1 MAETPTGGSLHRLL
15 LDLMHVACGA
25 CRPPPRPRG
34 APRGRHL
41 RTLANAASTTAR
53 ALVLIA
59 MPLLAMAAGNA
70 LLFAGQGQE
79 FLREFVDQVDE
90 VSPFQALLS
99 AKFWWL
105 AGVSAWSLSVWYCA
119 MRLLSRLYGR
129 GPHPAWVQRWEDLLR
144 GYLPRLLLL
153 ACLVP
158 VSLTIGRL
166 AAPATARPPLL
177 LPHAALLLGSMLA
190 MEVLLDGHRAPRR
203 FNQVVGGIA
212 LALLLL
218 AVLRA
223 SGGWAS
229 PALWAYFGI
238 ATLVLVA
245 LALLLG
251 VPALRGRRAWWL
263 ALAAG
268 GSGAALAVAGVWRL
282 GAGSSWLPT
291 AAMGGTL
298 LVHALVGWRH
308 ELGGR
313 EARQRCAPPPAA
325 AEPQPALTRGQ
336 LRVMV
341 FWTGLSFALAALLQA
356 APIAAGRALGAP
368 SIALLALGSLCLFFS
383 LALVLLP
390 RTLGWPSLVVPAL
403 ASAFVVAYLDP
414 YRPLPGL
421 ALRAGPEPRPELAA
435 HFAQW
440 QQHRA
445 ADGADAPIIVVAAEG
460 GGVRA
465 AVWTAFALARLD
477 EATCGAFGRRVYAIS
492 GVSGGSLGAAF
503 YVAQRAEAA
512 AALARHAGQ
521 AGTPSAPSASNS
533 PSPAA
538 SASAAPVSSAA
549 SDVFAAAAGSA
560 SAEPAKPAVPAV
572 PAVPASADAAR
583 PCGSEGSRP
592 TVQAL
597 RFFRQDFIS
606 PVLGAYLFGD
616 LMRQFP
622 VANFLPGGRGA
633 VLEGTWEHDWAA
645 VLDSAPATR
654 PNRFAQPFLALYR
667 GDALHALPLLFLNAT
682 TVEDGK
688 RAIAAPVRAAHVDA
702 FDLFHEQLATAGLK
716 LSTAVHNSARFPF
729 VSPAGFIEQRA
740 GDAPSP
746 ALKPWGRVV
755 DGGYFENAGAVTAR
769 EIVEQLA
776 AAQGGRRDNLHV
788 LILSNAPRNPDERL
802 CHEILQ
808 DANAPPA
815 LCRADP
821 TKGDA
826 PENAPMPDLS
836 APVQTL
842 LATREARGSLAKA
855 ELAQAISDP
864 QRVHELYLSKWSRAY
879 DDPPLGWF
887 LSGAGITGIDDALS
901 PQPKSVKELQPARLA
916 LQRLAWRLVMP
927 GPYSRSDDAATL
939 ARKRLRWLCERSG
952 GNDCDRDRI

>member
-15 LDLMHVACGA
+15 QDLREVGCGA
-25 CRPPPRPRG
+25 LFPPPRPRG
-34 APRGRHL
+34 APGSRHL
-41 RTLANAASTTAR
+41 RTLAHAASTTAR
-53 ALVLIA
+53 ALVLVA

-105 AGVSAWSLSVWYCA
+105 AGVSAWALAVWYCA
-119 MRLLSRLYGR
+119 LRLLSRLYAR
-129 GPHPAWVQRWEDLLR
+129 GPHPPWVQRWEDLLR

-203 FNQVVGGIA
+203 FNQVVGGLA
-212 LALLLL
+212 LGLLLL
-218 AVLRA
+218 AVQRA

-238 ATLVLVA
+238 ATSVLVA
-245 LALLLG
+245 LALLVG
-251 VPALRGRRAWWL
+251 VPALQRRRAWWL
-263 ALAAG
+263 ALATGACGAG
-268 GSGAALAVAGVWRL
+268 LALAGVWRL

-298 LVHALVGWRH
+298 LVHALVGWRL

-325 AEPQPALTRGQ
+325 TEPQPALTGGQ

-341 FWTGLSFALAALLQA
+341 SWIGASFALAALFQA
-356 APIAAGRALGAP
+356 APITVGRALGAP

-403 ASAFVVAYLDP
+403 VSAFAVAYLDP
-414 YRPLPGL
+414 YRPLAGL
-421 ALRAGPEPRPELAA
+421 ALRTGPETRPELAA

-440 QQHRA
+440 RQRRA
-445 ADGADAPIIVVAAEG
+445 ADGPDAPVIVVAAEG

-465 AVWTAFALARLD
+465 AVWTALALARLD
-477 EATCGAFGRRVYAIS
+477 DATCGAFGRRVYAIS
-492 GVSGGSLGAAF
+492 SVSGGSLGAAF
-503 YVAQRAEAA
+503 YVAQRAGAMA
-512 AALARHAGQ
+512 GPTLTASPASPASFASSAPPAPPAPHAPPV
-521 AGTPSAPSASNS
+521 APSSAPAMPATPSAPAETPSA
-533 PSPAA
+533 AA
-538 SASAAPVSSAA
+538 SH
-549 SDVFAAAAGSA
+549 
-560 SAEPAKPAVPAV
+560 
-572 PAVPASADAAR
+572 
-583 PCGSEGSRP
+583 PCGTEGSRASA
-592 TVQAL
+592 QAL

-606 PVLGAYLFGD
+606 PVLGAYLFAD

-622 VANFLPGGRGA
+622 VANFLPGGRGP

-645 VLDSAPATR
+645 VPGRGDAASA
-654 PNRFAQPFLALYR
+654 NRFAQPFLDLYR
-667 GDALHALPLLFLNAT
+667 GHALHELPLLFLNAT

-702 FDLFHEQLATAGLK
+702 FDLFHENLATAGLK

-740 GDAPSP
+740 GDVPST

-788 LILSNAPRNPDERL
+788 LILSNAPRNPYERL

-808 DANAPPA
+808 DASAPPP

-826 PENAPMPDLS
+826 PENAALPDLS
-836 APVQTL
+836 APVHTL

-855 ELAQAISDP
+855 ELAQAIGDAP
-864 QRVHELYLSKWSRAY
+864 RVHELYLSKWSRAY

-901 PQPKSVKELQPARLA
+901 AQPKSVKELQPARLA

-927 GPYSRSDDAATL
+927 GPYSPSDDAATL
-939 ARKRLRWLCERSG
+939 AKKRLRFLCERG
-952 GNDCDRDRI
+952 GGKDCAKEGT

>member
-1 MAETPTGGSLHRLL
+1 
-15 LDLMHVACGA
+15 
-25 CRPPPRPRG
+25 
-34 APRGRHL
+34 
-41 RTLANAASTTAR
+41 
-53 ALVLIA
+53 
-59 MPLLAMAAGNA
+59 MAAGNA
-70 LLFAGQGQE
+70 LLFAGQGLE

-105 AGVSAWSLSVWYCA
+105 AGVSAWALAVWYCA
-119 MRLLSRLYGR
+119 MRLLSRLYAR
-129 GPHPAWVQRWEDLLR
+129 GPHPPWVQRWEDLLR
-144 GYLPRLLLL
+144 GYLPRVLLL

-166 AAPATARPPLL
+166 AAPATAQPPLL

-190 MEVLLDGHRAPRR
+190 MEVLLDGHLAPRR

-212 LALLLL
+212 LALLAL
-218 AVLRA
+218 AVARA

-238 ATLVLVA
+238 AALVLVV
-245 LALLLG
+245 LAMLLG
-251 VPALRGRRAWWL
+251 VPALRGRRAWVL

-268 GSGAALAVAGVWRL
+268 AGGAALALAGVWRL
-282 GAGSSWLPT
+282 GPGSSWLPT

-325 AEPQPALTRGQ
+325 AEPQPQLTAGQ

-341 FWTGLSFALAALLQA
+341 FWVGLSFALAALLQM
-356 APIAAGRALGAP
+356 APITVGRALGAP
-368 SIALLALGSLCLFFS
+368 SIALLALASLCLFFS
-383 LALVLLP
+383 LVLVLLP

-414 YRPLPGL
+414 YRASPGL
-421 ALRAGPEPRPELAA
+421 TLRTGPETRPELAA
-435 HFAQW
+435 HFADW
-440 QQHRA
+440 QRRRA
-445 ADGADAPIIVVAAEG
+445 ADAADAPVIVVAAEG

-465 AVWTAFALARLD
+465 AVWTALALARLD
-477 EATCGAFGRRVYAIS
+477 DATCGAFGRRVYAIS

-503 YVAQRAEAA
+503 YVAQRAQPAA
-512 AALARHAGQ
+512 AA
-521 AGTPSAPSASNS
+521 
-533 PSPAA
+533 AA
-538 SASAAPVSSAA
+538 SAAA
-549 SDVFAAAAGSA
+549 S
-560 SAEPAKPAVPAV
+560 
-572 PAVPASADAAR
+572 R
-583 PCGSEGSRP
+583 PCGLEGQRASAA
-592 TVQAL
+592 AL
-597 RFFRQDFIS
+597 RFYRNDFIS

-622 VANFLPGGRGA
+622 VASFLPGGRGQ
-633 VLEGTWEHDWAA
+633 VLEGTWEHDWADTLGGTQPGA
-645 VLDSAPATR
+645 
-654 PNRFAQPFLALYR
+654 NRFTQPFLDLYR
-667 GDALHALPLLFLNAT
+667 GDALHELPLLFLNAT

-688 RAIAAPVRAAHVDA
+688 RAIVAPVRAAHVDA
-702 FDLFHEQLATAGLK
+702 FDLFHERLATAGLK
-716 LSTAVHNSARFPF
+716 LSTAVHHSARFPF

-740 GDAPSP
+740 GDGTAP

-788 LILSNAPRNPDERL
+788 LILSNAPRNPAERL

-808 DANAPPA
+808 DANAPPP

-826 PENAPMPDLS
+826 PENAPIPDLS

-855 ELAQAISDP
+855 ELAQTIGDAA
-864 QRVHELYLSKWSRAY
+864 RVHELYLAKWSRAY

-927 GPYSRSDDAATL
+927 GPYSASDDAATL
-939 ARKRLRWLCERSG
+939 ARKRQQFLCERG
-952 GNDCDRDRI
+952 GGTDCAQDRI

>member
-15 LDLMHVACGA
+15 LDLRQVACGA
-25 CRPPPRPRG
+25 LFPPPRPRG
-34 APRGRHL
+34 APGGGHL
-41 RTLANAASTTAR
+41 RTLAHAASTTAR
-53 ALVLIA
+53 ALVLVA

-105 AGVSAWSLSVWYCA
+105 AGVAAWALAVWYCA
-119 MRLLSRLYGR
+119 MRLLSRLYAR
-129 GPHPAWVQRWEDLLR
+129 GPHPPWVQRWEDLLR

-158 VSLTIGRL
+158 VSLIIGRL

-203 FNQVVGGIA
+203 FNLAVGGIA

-238 ATLVLVA
+238 ATLVLGA

-251 VPALRGRRAWWL
+251 VPALRGRRAGL
-263 ALAAG
+263 LAAAAG
-268 GSGAALAVAGVWRL
+268 AGGAALALAGVWRL
-282 GAGSSWLPT
+282 GAGTSWLPT

-325 AEPQPALTRGQ
+325 TEPQPALTGGQ

-341 FWTGLSFALAALLQA
+341 FWIALSFALAALLQA
-356 APIAAGRALGAP
+356 APVAAGRVLGAP

-403 ASAFVVAYLDP
+403 VSAFGVAYFDP
-414 YRPLPGL
+414 YRPLAGL
-421 ALRAGPEPRPELAA
+421 ALRTGPEPRPELAA

-440 QQHRA
+440 QQRRA
-445 ADGADAPIIVVAAEG
+445 ADGADAPVIIVAAEG

-465 AVWTAFALARLD
+465 AVWTALALARLD
-477 EATCGAFGRRVYAIS
+477 DATCGAFGRRVYAIS

-512 AALARHAGQ
+512 AMGPRVAAPASATVLTA
-521 AGTPSAPSASNS
+521 SAP
-533 PSPAA
+533 PAA
-538 SASAAPVSSAA
+538 SATPAPPTAPA
-549 SDVFAAAAGSA
+549 QTPGA
-560 SAEPAKPAVPAV
+560 SAH
-572 PAVPASADAAR
+572 R
-583 PCGSEGSRP
+583 PCGTEGSSAS
-592 TVQAL
+592 TQAL
-597 RFFRQDFIS
+597 HFFRHDFIS

-633 VLEGTWEHDWAA
+633 VLEGTWEQDWAA
-645 VLDSAPATR
+645 VLDRGDAAR
-654 PNRFAQPFLALYR
+654 PNRFAQPFLDLYR

-702 FDLFHEQLATAGLK
+702 FDLFHENLATAGLK

-740 GDAPSP
+740 GEAPSTT
-746 ALKPWGRVV
+746 LKPWGRVV

-769 EIVEQLA
+769 EIVDQLA

-788 LILSNAPRNPDERL
+788 LILSNAPRNPGERL
-802 CHEILQ
+802 CHVNLQ
-808 DANAPPA
+808 DATKPPQ

-826 PENAPMPDLS
+826 PENAVLPDLS
-836 APVQTL
+836 APVQAL

-855 ELAQAISDP
+855 ELAQAIGDA
-864 QRVHELYLSKWSRAY
+864 QRVHELYLSKWSHAY

-901 PQPKSVKELQPARLA
+901 AQPKSVKELQPARLA
-916 LQRLAWRLVMP
+916 LQRLAWGLVMP
-927 GPYSRSDDAATL
+927 GPYAASDDAATL
-939 ARKRLRWLCERSG
+939 AKKRLRFLCERG
-952 GNDCDRDRI
+952 GGKDCAQEGI

>member
-1 MAETPTGGSLHRLL
+1 MADAPTGGSLHRLL
-15 LDLMHVACGA
+15 LDLRQIACGA
-25 CRPPPRPRG
+25 LFPPPWTRG
-34 APRGRHL
+34 APRTGHL
-41 RTLANAASTTAR
+41 RTLAHAASTTAR
-53 ALVLIA
+53 ALVLIT

-70 LLFAGQGQE
+70 LLFAGQGLE

-105 AGVSAWSLSVWYCA
+105 AGVSAWALAVWYCA
-119 MRLLSRLYGR
+119 MRLLSRLYAR
-129 GPHPAWVQRWEDLLR
+129 GPHPPWVQRWEDLLR
-144 GYLPRLLLL
+144 GYLPRMLLL

-166 AAPATARPPLL
+166 AAPATAQPPLL

-190 MEVLLDGHRAPRR
+190 MEVLLDGHLAPRR

-212 LALLLL
+212 LALLAL
-218 AVLRA
+218 AVARA

-238 ATLVLVA
+238 AALVLVV
-245 LALLLG
+245 LAMVLG
-251 VPALRGRRAWWL
+251 VPALQGRRAWAL

-268 GSGAALAVAGVWRL
+268 ASGAALALAGVWRL
-282 GAGSSWLPT
+282 GAGTSWLPT

-313 EARQRCAPPPAA
+313 AARQRCAPPPAA
-325 AEPQPALTRGQ
+325 AEPQPELTRGQ
-336 LRVMV
+336 LKVMA
-341 FWTGLSFALAALLQA
+341 FWIGLSFALAALLQA
-356 APIAAGRALGAP
+356 APITVGRALGAP
-368 SIALLALGSLCLFFS
+368 SIALLALASLCLFFS
-383 LALVLLP
+383 LVLVLLP

-403 ASAFVVAYLDP
+403 VSAFVVAYIDP
-414 YRPLPGL
+414 YRAAPGL
-421 ALRAGPEPRPELAA
+421 ALRAGPETRPELAA
-435 HFAQW
+435 HFADW
-440 QQHRA
+440 QRRRA
-445 ADGADAPIIVVAAEG
+445 GDAADAPVIVVAAEG

-465 AVWTAFALARLD
+465 AVWTALALARLD
-477 EATCGAFGRRVYAIS
+477 DATCGAFGRRVYAIS

-503 YVAQRAEAA
+503 YVAQRAEAPA
-512 AALARHAGQ
+512 D
-521 AGTPSAPSASNS
+521 
-533 PSPAA
+533 AA
-538 SASAAPVSSAA
+538 SASA
-549 SDVFAAAAGSA
+549 SA
-560 SAEPAKPAVPAV
+560 SASAIEP
-572 PAVPASADAAR
+572 R
-583 PCGSEGSRP
+583 PCGLEGSRARIE
-592 TVQAL
+592 AL
-597 RFFRQDFIS
+597 RFFRNDFIS

-622 VANFLPGGRGA
+622 VVNFLPGGRGP
-633 VLEGTWEHDWAA
+633 VLEGTWEHDWA
-645 VLDSAPATR
+645 DAPSGPR
-654 PNRFAQPFLALYR
+654 SGPNRFAQPFLDLYR
-667 GDALHALPLLFLNAT
+667 GDALHDLPLLFLNAT

-702 FDLFHEQLATAGLK
+702 FDLFHERLATAGLR
-716 LSTAVHNSARFPF
+716 LSAAVHHSARFPF

-740 GDAPSP
+740 GDGASP

-788 LILSNAPRNPDERL
+788 LVLSNAPRNPAERL

-808 DANAPPA
+808 DANAPPP

-855 ELAQAISDP
+855 ELAQTIGDAA
-864 QRVHELYLSKWSRAY
+864 RVHELYLAKWSRAY

-927 GPYSRSDDAATL
+927 GPYSASDDAATL
-939 ARKRLRWLCERSG
+939 ARKRQQFLCERG
-952 GNDCDRDRI
+952 GGTDCARDRI

>member
-1 MAETPTGGSLHRLL
+1 MADTPTGGSLHRLL
-15 LDLMHVACGA
+15 LDLRQVACGA
-25 CRPPPRPRG
+25 LWPPPRSRGSARG
-34 APRGRHL
+34 AHL
-41 RTLANAASTTAR
+41 RSLAHAASTTAR

-59 MPLLAMAAGNA
+59 MPLLATAAGNA
-70 LLFAGQGQE
+70 LLFAGQGLE

-90 VSPFQALLS
+90 VSPFQALQS
-99 AKFWWL
+99 AKSWWL
-105 AGVSAWSLSVWYCA
+105 AGVSAWALAVWYCA
-119 MRLLSRLYGR
+119 MRLLSRLYAR
-129 GPHPAWVQRWEDLLR
+129 GPHPPWVQRWEDLLR

-166 AAPATARPPLL
+166 AAPATAQPPLQ

-203 FNQVVGGIA
+203 FNQVVGGLA
-212 LALLLL
+212 LALLGL

-238 ATLVLVA
+238 ATLVLVV

-251 VPALRGRRAWWL
+251 VPALRDRRAWVL
-263 ALAAG
+263 ALATAVG
-268 GSGAALAVAGVWRL
+268 GATLALAGVWRL

-313 EARQRCAPPPAA
+313 SARQRCAPPPAA
-325 AEPQPALTRGQ
+325 AEPQPELTRGQ
-336 LRVMV
+336 LKVMA
-341 FWTGLSFALAALLQA
+341 FWIGLSFVLAALLQV
-356 APIAAGRALGAP
+356 APITVGRALGAP
-368 SIALLALGSLCLFFS
+368 SIALLALASLCLFFS
-383 LALVLLP
+383 LVLVLLP
-390 RTLGWPSLVVPAL
+390 RTLGWPSLVVPVL
-403 ASAFVVAYLDP
+403 VSAFVVAYLDP
-414 YRPLPGL
+414 YRASPGL
-421 ALRAGPEPRPELAA
+421 ALRAGPETRPELAA
-435 HFAQW
+435 HFAEW
-440 QQHRA
+440 QRRRA
-445 ADGADAPIIVVAAEG
+445 ADGADAPVIVVAAEG

-465 AVWTAFALARLD
+465 AVWTALALARLD
-477 EATCGAFGRRVYAIS
+477 DATCGVFGRRVYAIS

-503 YVAQRAEAA
+503 HVAQRASTA
-512 AALARHAGQ
+512 
-521 AGTPSAPSASNS
+521 
-533 PSPAA
+533 
-538 SASAAPVSSAA
+538 
-549 SDVFAAAAGSA
+549 
-560 SAEPAKPAVPAV
+560 
-572 PAVPASADAAR
+572 PAVPASAAAPR
-583 PCGSEGSRP
+583 PCSAEGARASAE
-592 TVQAL
+592 AL
-597 RFFRQDFIS
+597 RFFRNDFIS

-622 VANFLPGGRGA
+622 VASLLPGGRGQ
-633 VLEGTWEHDWAA
+633 VLEGTWEHDWADTPGGPPPGA
-645 VLDSAPATR
+645 
-654 PNRFAQPFLALYR
+654 NRFAQPFLELYR
-667 GDALHALPLLFLNAT
+667 GDALHELPLLFLNAT

-688 RAIAAPVRAAHVDA
+688 RAIVAPVRAAHVDA
-702 FDLFHEQLATAGLK
+702 FDLFHERLATAGLK
-716 LSTAVHNSARFPF
+716 LSTAVHHSARFPF

-740 GDAPSP
+740 GDGGAP

-788 LILSNAPRNPDERL
+788 LILSNAPRNPAERL

-808 DANAPPA
+808 DADAPPP

-826 PENAPMPDLS
+826 PENAPIPDLS

-855 ELAQAISDP
+855 ELAQAIGDAA
-864 QRVHELYLSKWSRAY
+864 RVHELYLAKWSRAY

-901 PQPKSVKELQPARLA
+901 PQPTSVKELQPARLA

-927 GPYSRSDDAATL
+927 GPFSASDDAATL
-939 ARKRLRWLCERSG
+939 ARKRQRFLCERG
-952 GNDCDRDRI
+952 GGTDCARERT

>member
-15 LDLMHVACGA
+15 LDLGQVARGA
-25 CRPPPRPRG
+25 CLPPPRPRG
-34 APRGRHL
+34 GPRGRHL

-90 VSPFQALLS
+90 VSPFQALLG
-99 AKFWWL
+99 AKSWWL
-105 AGVSAWSLSVWYCA
+105 AGVSAWALSVWYCA
-119 MRLLSRLYGR
+119 MRLLSRLYAR
-129 GPHPAWVQRWEDLLR
+129 GPHPPWVQRWEDLLR

-212 LALLLL
+212 LALLVL
-218 AVLRA
+218 AVARA

-251 VPALRGRRAWWL
+251 VPALQRRRTWVM
-263 ALAAG
+263 ALAGGAG
-268 GSGAALAVAGVWRL
+268 GAALALAGVWRL

-298 LVHALVGWRH
+298 LMHALVGWRH

-313 EARQRCAPPPAA
+313 EVRLRCAPPPAA
-325 AEPQPALTRGQ
+325 SEPQPELTRGQ
-336 LRVMV
+336 LKLMV
-341 FWTGLSFALAALLQA
+341 FWIGLSFALAALLQM

-403 ASAFVVAYLDP
+403 VSAFVVAYVDP
-414 YRPLPGL
+414 YRPVPGL
-421 ALRAGPEPRPELAA
+421 ALRTGPEPRPELAA

-440 QQHRA
+440 QRQRA

-477 EATCGAFGRRVYAIS
+477 DATCGAFGRRVYAIS
-492 GVSGGSLGAAF
+492 SVSGGSLGAAF
-503 YVAQRAEAA
+503 YVAQRAEAP
-512 AALARHAGQ
+512 
-521 AGTPSAPSASNS
+521 TAP
-533 PSPAA
+533 
-538 SASAAPVSSAA
+538 ASAAAP
-549 SDVFAAAAGSA
+549 
-560 SAEPAKPAVPAV
+560 
-572 PAVPASADAAR
+572 R
-583 PCGSEGSRP
+583 PCGSEGSRAS
-592 TVQAL
+592 TEAL

-633 VLEGTWEHDWAA
+633 VLEGTWEHDWAD
-645 VLDSAPATR
+645 VLGSSPAPR
-654 PNRFAQPFLALYR
+654 PNRFALPFLDLYR

-716 LSTAVHNSARFPF
+716 LSTAVHHSARFPF
-729 VSPAGFIEQRA
+729 VSPAGFIEQRR
-740 GDAPSP
+740 GDAPST

-808 DANAPPA
+808 DANAPAP

-855 ELAQAISDP
+855 ELAQAIGDP

-901 PQPKSVKELQPARLA
+901 PQPKSVKEVQPARLA

-927 GPYSRSDDAATL
+927 GPYPASDDAAAL
-939 ARKRLRWLCERSG
+939 AKKRLRFLCERG
-952 GNDCDRDRI
+952 GGKDCEQGGI

>member
-1 MAETPTGGSLHRLL
+1 MADTPTGGSLYRLL
-15 LDLMHVACGA
+15 LDLRQIACGA
-25 CRPPPRPRG
+25 FFPPPQARDISRDIPRDT
-34 APRGRHL
+34 PRDTTRGLPSGRHL
-41 RTLANAASTTAR
+41 RTLAHAASTTAR
-53 ALVLIA
+53 ALALIA

-105 AGVSAWSLSVWYCA
+105 AGVSAWALSVWYCA
-119 MRLLSRLYGR
+119 MRLLSRLYAR
-129 GPHPAWVQRWEDLLR
+129 GPHPPWLQRWEDLLR

-166 AAPATARPPLL
+166 AAPATAQPPLL

-190 MEVLLDGHRAPRR
+190 MEVLLDGHLAPRR
-203 FNQVVGGIA
+203 FNLVVGGVA
-212 LALLLL
+212 LALLAL
-218 AVLRA
+218 AVARA

-238 ATLVLVA
+238 AALVLVV
-245 LALLLG
+245 LAMWLG
-251 VPALRGRRAWWL
+251 VPALQGRRAWVL

-268 GSGAALAVAGVWRL
+268 AGGAALALAGVWRL

-325 AEPQPALTRGQ
+325 AQPQLELTRGQ
-336 LRVMV
+336 LKVMV
-341 FWTGLSFALAALLQA
+341 FWIGLSFALAALLQA
-356 APIAAGRALGAP
+356 APISVGRALGAP

-403 ASAFVVAYLDP
+403 VSAFVVAYVDP

-421 ALRAGPEPRPELAA
+421 ALRTGPEARPELAA
-435 HFAQW
+435 HFAEW
-440 QQHRA
+440 QRGRA
-445 ADGADAPIIVVAAEG
+445 ADGADAPVIVVAAEG

-477 EATCGAFGRRVYAIS
+477 DATCGAFGRRVYAIS
-492 GVSGGSLGAAF
+492 SVSGGSLGAAF
-503 YVAQRAEAA
+503 YVAQRAEATA
-512 AALARHAGQ
+512 V
-521 AGTPSAPSASNS
+521 
-533 PSPAA
+533 AA
-538 SASAAPVSSAA
+538 SAAASAVSSTAANAAAP
-549 SDVFAAAAGSA
+549 
-560 SAEPAKPAVPAV
+560 
-572 PAVPASADAAR
+572 R
-583 PCGSEGSRP
+583 PCGLEGSRAS
-592 TVQAL
+592 TEAL
-597 RFFRQDFIS
+597 RFFRNDFIS

-622 VANFLPGGRGA
+622 VVNLLPGGRGR
-633 VLEGTWEHDWAA
+633 VLEGTWEHDWAST
-645 VLDSAPATR
+645 LSGPR
-654 PNRFAQPFLALYR
+654 PGPNRFAQPFLDLYR
-667 GDALHALPLLFLNAT
+667 SDALHELPLLFLNAT

-688 RAIAAPVRAAHVDA
+688 RAIASPVRAAHVDA
-702 FDLFHEQLATAGLK
+702 FDLFHENLATAGIK

-740 GDAPSP
+740 GEGASP

-776 AAQGGRRDNLHV
+776 AAQGGRRENLHV
-788 LILSNAPRNPDERL
+788 LVLSNAPCNPSERL

-808 DANAPPA
+808 DANAPPP

-855 ELAQAISDP
+855 ELAQAIGDAA
-864 QRVHELYLSKWSRAY
+864 RVHELYLAKWSRAY

-887 LSGAGITGIDDALS
+887 LSGAGITGINDALS

-927 GPYSRSDDAATL
+927 GPYPVSDDAATL
-939 ARKRLRWLCERSG
+939 AKKRLRYLCERG
-952 GNDCDRDRI
+952 GGTDCAHDRI